1 MKIPAAVLA
10 ALLLMAICSL
20 AEARLSDSDDVA
32 TSQMPG
38 TTPITCCFSYM
49 QRPILR
55 SLIKFA
61 YMTSSQCATPAVILV
76 TKKGREVCA
85 DPNASWVQAYL
96 KYFSTLEN

>member
-1 MKIPAAVLA
+1 MKIPAAALA
-10 ALLLMAICSL
+10 ALLLVAICSL
-20 AEARLSDSDDVA
+20 AEARLS
-32 TSQMPG
+32 